1 MTTQTTTQ
9 PEVTITAGRFE
20 VQAVADEPG
29 VYWFFDYRTD
39 RAEFVRVSLT
49 DGGRGFTAY
58 AENVKPGSRTYSL
71 HQARGEWR
79 CNCKAGQAGRRCYHR
94 TVVEV
99 AFTEWQARVAA
110 ARQARMAS
118 WDRVGVHQ
126 ATGYP
131 GAGLLIC
138 CPAGWAGVV
147 VYHPPGAGR
156 GAGPVRIEEMRGSN
170 GSRRSYPGSCGI

>member
-118 WDRVGVHQ
+118 WDRLRGDH
-126 ATGYP
+126 ATRYP
-131 GAGLLIC
+131 AARQEHPGGG
-138 CPAGWAGVV
+138 PGRGGGGTP
-147 VYHPPGAGR
+147 PPGAAR
-156 GAGPVRIEEMRGSN
+156 GPAPVRIEEMRGSN